1 MAGWS
6 KWSGQSAVSSDL
18 SDSGRRF
25 AFRDWTPAIL
35 TVICGAVVS
44 IGGFAI
50 VHQYQR
56 SAEERAFAVE
66 TARQVD
72 AFGEGIKRYADA
84 VNAVATFVTASDRID
99 RWEFLRF
106 ADLTLHR
113 YSGFS
118 ALAWVPRVAQ
128 HDRQAFEA
136 SVQRDGLFGLTIQ
149 ETGSDGTL
157 RSAAKRLEYLPI
169 AYLVPFD
176 GNEEALSYDLGSE
189 PQYRRALDAA
199 GDFGRLL
206 ATDPLPL
213 PRARQSGTA
222 VWLVL
227 PLYAR
232 NSDTSD
238 LLERRRSLI
247 GFAIGVLSVDAF
259 VRDVLATAADAS
271 MSLSI
276 IDATDGVTKNALYG
290 PDGVAPT
297 ADEQARRPTITKEL
311 EIAGR
316 RWSLAATSSAEHAW
330 RPVDLLPWSVAL

>member
-1 MAGWS
+1 MADWS
-6 KWSGQSAVSSDL
+6 NGPGQSAVSDDL
-18 SDSGRRF
+18 TGTGRRLSLG
-25 AFRDWTPAIL
+25 DWTPAVL
-35 TVICGAVVS
+35 TVICGVALS
-44 IGGFAI
+44 IGGFVF

-56 SAEERAFAVE
+56 AAEERAFAVE
-66 TARQVD
+66 AGRQVD
-72 AFGEGIKRYADA
+72 ALDEGIKRYADA

-149 ETGSDGTL
+149 ETGSDGAL
-157 RSAAKRLEYLPI
+157 RNAGKRLEYLPV
-169 AYLVPFD
+169 AYLVPFN

-189 PQYRRALDAA
+189 PRYRRALDAA

-213 PRARQSGTA
+213 PRAHQSDTA

-232 NSDTSD
+232 NSDTSE
-238 LLERRRSLI
+238 LLERRRALI
-247 GFAIGVLSVDAF
+247 GFAIGVLRIDAF
-259 VRDVLATAADAS
+259 VRDVLATAESAG
-271 MSLSI
+271 MTLSVF
-276 IDATDGVTKNALYG
+276 DATGTTKTDLYRSG
-290 PDGVAPT
+290 AAPAT
-297 ADEQARRPTITKEL
+297 DELARTSTITKE
-311 EIAGR
+311 
-316 RWSLAATSSAEHAW
+316 
-330 RPVDLLPWSVAL
+330 

>member
-18 SDSGRRF
+18 SDSGRRSKF
-25 AFRDWTPAIL
+25 GDWTPTIL
-35 TVICGAVVS
+35 TVICGVVVS
-44 IGGFAI
+44 IGGFTI

-56 SAEERAFAVE
+56 NAEERAFAVE
-66 TARQVD
+66 AARQVD

-136 SVQRDGLFGLTIQ
+136 GVQRDGLFGLTIQ
-149 ETGSDGTL
+149 ETGADGTL
-157 RSAAKRLEYLPI
+157 TSAAKRLEYLPI

-176 GNEEALSYDLGSE
+176 ENEEALSYDLGFE
-189 PQYRRALDAA
+189 PRYRRALDAA

-213 PRARQSGTA
+213 PRTQQTGTT

-232 NSDTSD
+232 NSEISD
-238 LLERRRSLI
+238 LLQRRRALI
-247 GFAIGVLSVDAF
+247 GFAIGILRIDAF
-259 VRDVLATAADAS
+259 VRDVLPAVDSAGI
-271 MSLSI
+271 SLSI
-276 IDATDGVTKNALYG
+276 FDMTGGTTKSDLYVPSGVEPATD
-290 PDGVAPT
+290 
-297 ADEQARRPTITKEL
+297 E
-311 EIAGR
+311 
-316 RWSLAATSSAEHAW
+316 
-330 RPVDLLPWSVAL
+330 